1 MNVTGAQTT
10 QTVNCRERTTMCIRK
25 FILSAAIF
33 VSVQAQAATFN
44 IRDYGAKADKK
55 TNDASAIQKAI
66 DKCSETGG
74 GTVYCPSGD
83 YLSGVIQLKSNVTLY
98 LEQGATIWQ
107 SPEPNDFIEVKTD
120 GALEGDFNAQLIIA
134 HNQENIS
141 ILGQG
146 TIRGQGEADLDRRAS
161 SSARDVPKF
170 RIGIFLFEECNN
182 VAIRDIKILYSDTWT
197 VHLKRCK
204 RVFIDGVTILNNF
217 YRTNADGID
226 VHSCRDVHIS
236 NCNITAGDDCICL
249 KTTKGNP
256 CENIVVTNCTL
267 ETVATAIKFGTASQ
281 GDFRDI
287 RISNCTI
294 RNSTVGIG
302 IFVKD
307 GGTVERV
314 AFENISIETL
324 KEPTLVHD
332 WLRNMIYPVFVDIEK
347 REDGSPAGAVRDIT
361 FRDIDI
367 YSDNG
372 ILIQGM
378 PESEIENATFENITI
393 RVDKS
398 FDYSQRTKHTGGK
411 SNPKDARR
419 TIYARKPS
427 YFTLAHIK
435 GLALDNIRVFVKDDV
450 IAKYPRSALSLNECA
465 SGIIRSVFR
474 TADADDK
481 AEPVVTMHNCRDMLL
496 TNNLAPLGTRVF
508 LGLTGNKTAHIS
520 LAANDLTNAENKVTQ
535 SKDVPKAALKK

>member
-1 MNVTGAQTT
+1 MKGLSMYMLRLMLPA
-10 QTVNCRERTTMCIRK
+10 
-25 FILSAAIF
+25 ILLLSI
-33 VSVQAQAATFN
+33 QARAGTFN
-44 IRDYGAKADKK
+44 IAEFGAKADKK
-55 TNDASAIQKAI
+55 TNDAPAIQKAI
-66 DKCSETGG
+66 DKCSEMGG
-74 GTVYCPSGD
+74 GTVLCPAGD
-83 YLSGVIQLKSNVTLY
+83 YLCGVIQLKSNVTLY

-146 TIRGQGEADLDRRAS
+146 TIRGRGEADLDRRAGAS
-161 SSARDVPKF
+161 SRDIPKF
-170 RIGIFLFEECNN
+170 RIGILLFEDCNN

-197 VHLKRCK
+197 VHLKRCQ

-226 VHSCRDVHIS
+226 PHSCRDVHIS
-236 NCNITAGDDCICL
+236 NCHISAGDDCICL
-249 KTTKGNP
+249 KTTAGFP

-267 ETVATAIKFGTASQ
+267 ESVATAIKFGTASQ

-287 RISNCTI
+287 RFSNCTI

-324 KEPTLVHD
+324 REPSLVHD
-332 WLRNMIYPVFVDIEK
+332 WLRNMIYPIFVDIEK
-347 REDGSPAGAVRDIT
+347 REDDSPVGAVRDIT
-361 FRDIDI
+361 FKDIHI

-372 ILIQGM
+372 ILVQGM
-378 PESEIENATFENITI
+378 PESQIENATFENISI
-393 RVDKS
+393 RVDKP
-398 FDYSQRTKHTGGK
+398 FDYSLRTKHTGGK

-427 YFTLAHIK
+427 YFTLAYTN
-435 GLALDNIRVFVKDDV
+435 GLTIDNLRVLVKDDV
-450 IAKYPRSALSLNECA
+450 LAQYPRSAASLNECTN
-465 SGIIRSVFR
+465 GVLRTIFR
-474 TADADDK
+474 TANAAAKD
-481 AEPVVTMHNCRDMLL
+481 EPVIAMHNCTDMLL
-496 TNNLAPLGTRVF
+496 ANCLAPQGTQTF
-508 LGLTGNKTAHIS
+508 LALTGDKTRHIA
-520 LAANDLTNAENKVTQ
+520 LAANDLTNAKKPAIQ
-535 SKDVPKAALKK
+535 SKDVPKTALRK